1 MAGLLVAGVAVAGVA
16 VAEVAAA
23 EVAAAEAAAA
33 EVVAAEV
40 AAAEVVLGSGWV
52 VSVASGTSILLI
64 CDSCAPRSRA
74 LGIWTDPT
82 TASFDLPPKKAS
94 FKGKKREM
102 LMTGARGAIL
112 AKAVLFIPQGTGSTY
127 PF

>member
-1 MAGLLVAGVAVAGVA
+1 MAGLLVAEVAVAGVA

-23 EVAAAEAAAA
+23 EAAAA
-33 EVVAAEV
+33 EVAAAEV

-82 TASFDLPPKKAS
+82 TASFDLPQKKLLS
-94 FKGKKREM
+94 RGKKREM
-102 LMTGARGAIL
+102 LMTGREEQSWERLMFITQ
-112 AKAVLFIPQGTGSTY
+112 VLYIPWVSPLY
-127 PF
+127 

>member
-1 MAGLLVAGVAVAGVA
+1 MILNWRSVGSMVSLEVAVAGLLVAEVAVAGVA

-23 EVAAAEAAAA
+23 EVAAA

-82 TASFDLPPKKAS
+82 TASFDLPQKKLLS
-94 FKGKKREM
+94 RGKKGRC
-102 LMTGARGAIL
+102 
-112 AKAVLFIPQGTGSTY
+112 
-127 PF
+127 

>member
-1 MAGLLVAGVAVAGVA
+1 MSLEVAVAGLLVAEVAVAGVA

-23 EVAAAEAAAA
+23 EVAAA

-82 TASFDLPPKKAS
+82 TASFDLPQKKLLS
-94 FKGKKREM
+94 RGKKGRC
-102 LMTGARGAIL
+102 
-112 AKAVLFIPQGTGSTY
+112 
-127 PF
+127 